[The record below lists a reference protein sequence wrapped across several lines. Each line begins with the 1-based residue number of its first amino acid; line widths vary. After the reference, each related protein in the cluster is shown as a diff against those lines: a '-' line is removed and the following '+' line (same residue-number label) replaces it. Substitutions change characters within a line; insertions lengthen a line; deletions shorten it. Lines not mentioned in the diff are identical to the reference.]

1 MEVHHHAH
9 APKKWNEYITEFI
22 MLFAA
27 VTLGFLAENYREHQI
42 ENHRATEY
50 LELFKMEINRNNN
63 AIDSVLKFG
72 TPVLIQNE
80 KLYFSLFSNPNISNQ
95 EIAKSLDL
103 MVYRFSNDKRIF
115 ELMKNSGSLRY
126 IKDKKLIEEINAYE
140 TDADFAEFRT
150 FDQESSA
157 GKLFW
162 DFLVQKMP
170 PALLMKWLN
179 RPDLD
184 YISNLSPAYVDL
196 YATNKQDIEAKL
208 EKVRLT
214 EDVKN
219 TLMKYL
225 MNKCTMQKLSILNLK
240 IIRKKSTPL
249 LEHID
254 TYLQTN

>member
-27 VTLGFLAENYREHQI
+27 VTLGFLAENLREHQI
-42 ENHRATEY
+42 ENNRAKEY
-50 LELFKMEINRNNN
+50 LELFKTEIKRNNI

-80 KLYFSLFSNPNISNQ
+80 KLYFSLYADKNLSN
-95 EIAKSLDL
+95 ETIAKSLDL

-184 YISNLSPAYVDL
+184 YISNLSPAYAGL
-196 YATNKQDIEAKL
+196 YATNKHVIEANM